1 MKNIT
6 LNVKGMHCKSCVM
19 LIEEGV
25 SDLNGVAKVKAS
37 LEKNKVDITFDESK
51 VGEVA
56 IRKAIV
62 AEGYSVL

>member
-1 MKNIT
+1 
-6 LNVKGMHCKSCVM
+6 M